1 MFRAAV
7 DGLQTKPP
15 VNHRRIMQTRLK
27 SAFSRLTRRHVLS
40 KPHGRQQTLPS
51 YAVRMSIAF
60 SRGDVVVSREDAGD
74 VYVLLRDVF
83 AASPHALEIPVL
95 VVR

>member
-1 MFRAAV
+1 
-7 DGLQTKPP
+7 
-15 VNHRRIMQTRLK
+15 
-27 SAFSRLTRRHVLS
+27 
-40 KPHGRQQTLPS
+40 
-51 YAVRMSIAF
+51 MSIAF